1 MWDIIAKAI
10 ALKSGYQIN
19 WLVINNFSWVFLSI
33 VDGQVLFLIQIK
45 KLKLQFTKNT
55 VYMIFK
61 GDVL

>member
-1 MWDIIAKAI
+1 MWNIIGKAI

-19 WLVINNFSWVFLSI
+19 WLVINYFSCFFIHCGWADSFSHSN
-33 VDGQVLFLIQIK
+33 K

-61 GDVL
+61 GDVI

>member
-10 ALKSGYQIN
+10 ALKSGFQIN

>member
-1 MWDIIAKAI
+1 MWNIIGKAI

-19 WLVINNFSWVFLSI
+19 WLVINNFSCFFIHCGWADSFSHSN
-33 VDGQVLFLIQIK
+33 K

-61 GDVL
+61 GDAI

>member
-10 ALKSGYQIN
+10 ALKSGFQIN

-45 KLKLQFTKNT
+45 QLKLQFTKNT

>member
-1 MWDIIAKAI
+1 MWNIIAKAI

-19 WLVINNFSWVFLSI
+19 WLVINNFSWGFFIHCGWAGS
-33 VDGQVLFLIQIK
+33 FSHSNE